1 MIGCLGACAS
11 RAVAGVE
18 RVGARSYDTFM
29 LRQIGKLMQVAALV
43 LLPVSM
49 LMQITAAMRANS
61 VSVMLLMLLFG
72 IALFSVGR
80 LVEGLASK

>member
-1 MIGCLGACAS
+1 
-11 RAVAGVE
+11 
-18 RVGARSYDTFM
+18 M